1 LLTRLVVLAIHCLS
15 CSALPSCSVSNARPL
30 RYSIALTCLSLSCLC
45 VCLLICLLV
54 CVCRLRRPW
63 IDILGSATSGSTTS
77 APTPSARTPSDR
89 LPWIGAQNPSDRL
102 PLIGPPWRGF
112 TRIGS
117 PQLGPLARLPLV
129 SFPRLGLPRLVP
141 PARPPSARSPGSTHS
156 ALPGQISHMACPRLG
171 RFWCFRSRP
180 PQFSAASAALFCAPP
195 LVLDARGRS
204 ATASSTHISS
214 CALPFRRFG
223 PSCARPLALS
233 YLHLPGGWPL
243 GAQPS

>member
-1 LLTRLVVLAIHCLS
+1 MALGNGLLTRSVVLAIHCLS
-15 CSALPSCSVSNARPL
+15 YSALPSCSVSNARPL

-63 IDILGSATSGSTTS
+63 IDILGSATSGSATS

-102 PLIGPPWRGF
+102 PLIGSPWRGF

-129 SFPRLGLPRLVP
+129 SFTRLGLPRLVP
-141 PARPPSARSPGSTHS
+141 PARPSSSRSPGSTPSARSPGSTHS
-156 ALPGQISHMACPRLG
+156 ALPGQ
-171 RFWCFRSRP
+171 
-180 PQFSAASAALFCAPP
+180 
-195 LVLDARGRS
+195 
-204 ATASSTHISS
+204 T
-214 CALPFRRFG
+214 
-223 PSCARPLALS
+223 
-233 YLHLPGGWPL
+233 
-243 GAQPS
+243 